1 MKTSPSAKMPT
12 EILREERH
20 FIQKVVR
27 AMAVLAER
35 LEQAETVDAE
45 KLQRVVDFMRTFAEN
60 GP

>member
-35 LEQAETVDAE
+35 LEQGETGPK
-45 KLQRVVDFMRTFAEN
+45 KLQRVVDFKRTFAEN